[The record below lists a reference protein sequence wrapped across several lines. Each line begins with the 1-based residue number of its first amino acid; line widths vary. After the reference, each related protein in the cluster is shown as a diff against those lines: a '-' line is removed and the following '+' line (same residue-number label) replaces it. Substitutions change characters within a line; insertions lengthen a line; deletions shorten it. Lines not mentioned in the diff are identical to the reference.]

1 MKKTPKIPAS
11 CPSCGGGLRISEF
24 ACPDCGITIRGDF
37 EPPAAMNLT
46 PEDWNFVTVFMR
58 NSGNMKDV
66 QSELRLS
73 YPTVRKM
80 LDRVS
85 LAFGGTARK
94 ENAARDLENETVE
107 RLRAGELSVDEA
119 LAILKKK

>member
-1 MKKTPKIPAS
+1 MKKTPRAPAA
-11 CPSCGGGLRISEF
+11 CPSCGGKLRVTEY
-24 ACPDCGITIRGDF
+24 ACPDCGVRIQGDF
-37 EPPAAMNLT
+37 EPPAAMELS
-46 PEDWNFVTVFMR
+46 PEDWHFVTVFMR

-66 QSELRLS
+66 QSELKLS

-85 LAFGGTARK
+85 EAFGGTPKK
-94 ENAARDLENETVE
+94 ENASRDLENDTVA
-107 RLRAGELSVDEA
+107 RLRAGELSVEEA

>member
-1 MKKTPKIPAS
+1 
-11 CPSCGGGLRISEF
+11 
-24 ACPDCGITIRGDF
+24 
-37 EPPAAMNLT
+37 MNLT

-85 LAFGGTARK
+85 LAFGGAPKK
-94 ENAARDLENETVE
+94 EEGAGDLETETVS

>member
-1 MKKTPKIPAS
+1 
-11 CPSCGGGLRISEF
+11 
-24 ACPDCGITIRGDF
+24 
-37 EPPAAMNLT
+37 MNLT

-66 QSELRLS
+66 QSELKLS

-80 LDRVS
+80 LDRVAA
-85 LAFGGTARK
+85 AFGGTAKK
-94 ENAARDLENETVE
+94 EESAKDLETETVS